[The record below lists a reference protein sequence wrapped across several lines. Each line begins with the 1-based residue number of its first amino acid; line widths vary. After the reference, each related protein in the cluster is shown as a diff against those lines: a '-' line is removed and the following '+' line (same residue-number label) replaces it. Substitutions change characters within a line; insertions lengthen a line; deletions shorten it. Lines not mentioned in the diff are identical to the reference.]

1 MKDLYKLPARIDHI
15 AIAVH
20 DIEEALFLYQGIL
33 GFTLLNRRVVEG
45 EFSGM
50 MAAELDA
57 KGFNIVLIQ
66 GTSDNSQVTKY
77 VEEYGAG
84 VQHIAIE
91 VEDMEYLV
99 RTLQSKGLEFATNI
113 IQGKQLLQVF
123 TKRNKNCGMMLEF
136 IKKQTVDSEFEKN
149 NIQELFE
156 QLEASGAY

>member
-33 GFTLLNRRVVEG
+33 GFNLVNRRVVEG

-50 MAAELDA
+50 IAAELDA
-57 KGFNIVLIQ
+57 HGFNIVLIQ
-66 GTSDNSQVTKY
+66 GAGDKSQVSQY
-77 VEEYGAG
+77 VNEYGPG
-84 VQHIAIE
+84 VQHVAIE
-91 VEDMEYLV
+91 VDDMDCLIS
-99 RTLQSKGLEFATNI
+99 TLQSKGLEFATNV
-113 IQGKQLLQVF
+113 IQGKELLQIF

-156 QLEASGAY
+156 QLEANGAY